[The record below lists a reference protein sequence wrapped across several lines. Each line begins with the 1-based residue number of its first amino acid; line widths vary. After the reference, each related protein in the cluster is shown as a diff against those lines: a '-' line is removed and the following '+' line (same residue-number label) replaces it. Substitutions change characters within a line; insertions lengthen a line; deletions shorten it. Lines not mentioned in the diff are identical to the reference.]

1 MKTKISEM
9 KSIPD
14 MIKSRLDIAEDNIN
28 KPEDTAI
35 KTIQHEKQEENLF
48 TEINEQSQ

>member
-35 KTIQHEKQEENLF
+35 NIQHEKQEENLF